1 METAKTIL
9 FWALLAV
16 AVAPAVLGVGW
27 GIAEHEILSR
37 RIPREHIERMAAKIA
52 ARHPEG
58 SGSFS
63 KCGRRN
69 YLSWRAHAGFSE

>member
-27 GIAEHEILSR
+27 GIAEHEILSQ
-37 RIPREHIERMAAKIA
+37 RIPREHIGRMAAKIA

-63 KCGRRN
+63 KRGRRN
-69 YLSWRAHAGFSE
+69 YLSWRPCRVF